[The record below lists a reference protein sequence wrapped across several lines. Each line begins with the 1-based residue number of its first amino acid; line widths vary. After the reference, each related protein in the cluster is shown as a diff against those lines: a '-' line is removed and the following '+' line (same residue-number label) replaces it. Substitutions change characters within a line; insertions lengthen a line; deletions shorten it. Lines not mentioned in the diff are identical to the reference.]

1 MHRTRLT
8 IFTLFWMA
16 WVVVVPFAHHH
27 LVRAPR
33 DSTSIHDKGH
43 SSVVHCVACQWEAT
57 STAEVKVP
65 VLVVTVLEVQKP
77 LLAFLPSII
86 RLLLGDQSPRAPPLV

>member
-1 MHRTRLT
+1 MQRTRLSV
-8 IFTLFWMA
+8 FALFWMA
-16 WVVVVPFAHHH
+16 WVVVLPFAHHH

-33 DSTSIHDKGH
+33 DDTSIHCKGH
-43 SSVVHCVACQWEAT
+43 SSVVQCVACQWEST

-65 VLVVTVLEVQKP
+65 VLVVPMLEVQKP